1 MSRITFG
8 LILML
13 FFFTGYYLAG
23 VSKAGSSQE
32 DEYSYMKLFTD
43 ALQIVK
49 EHYVEEPSMK
59 KLIYGALKG
68 MLTSLD
74 PFSTFFTPEHY
85 KEFMSETEGHF
96 GGVGIEISMEKGRPI
111 VVAPIDG
118 TPAFKAGLKP
128 GDVIIAINDEDTFNM
143 TIIDVVKKIR
153 GKPGTKVKL
162 TILRKGEDK
171 PLKVEIE
178 RAIIKIE
185 SVKYTKY
192 QDVGYIKL
200 SQFQHGTSLD
210 LKRAIKE
217 LKQQGVKGFIL
228 DLRNDPGGLLSE
240 AVKVSDVFL
249 PRGKLIVYTKGR
261 RGEIERYT
269 AKTEPYIS
277 DDVPVVILIN
287 KGSASASEIV
297 TGALQDH
304 GRAIVVGE
312 KSFGKASV
320 QNIIPLEDGS
330 AIKLT
335 IAYYYTPSGRLI
347 NKKGIK
353 PDIEV
358 AMSEDEQRKLAETVR
373 KMKIEGNGA
382 KVILLPDIDKQ
393 LRKAIEIIR
402 QGKAIKRAA

>member
-1 MSRITFG
+1 MSRIT
-8 LILML
+8 LVLVMVL
-13 FFFTGYYLAG
+13 FFLTGYFVAG
-23 VSKAGSSQE
+23 VSKTGQKQE

-49 EHYVEEPSMK
+49 DHYVEEPSFK

-74 PFSTFFTPEHY
+74 PFSTFFPPEHY

-118 TPAFKAGLKP
+118 TPAFKAGLRP
-128 GDVIIAINDEDTFNM
+128 GDIIVAINGEDTFNM
-143 TIIDVVKKIR
+143 TIMDVVKKIR
-153 GKPGTKVKL
+153 GKPGTIVKL

-171 PLKVEIE
+171 PIKVEIE

-192 QDVGYIKL
+192 GDVGYIKL
-200 SQFQHGTSLD
+200 TQFQHGTSLD

-217 LKQQGVKGFIL
+217 LKQEGVKGFIL

-249 PRGKLIVYTKGR
+249 PKGKLIVYTKGR
-261 RGEIERYT
+261 RGEIERYK
-269 AKTEPYIS
+269 AKTEPYLPL
-277 DDVPVVILIN
+277 DVPVVVIIN

-304 GRAIVVGE
+304 GRAVVVGE

-335 IAYYYTPSGRLI
+335 IAYYYTPSGKLI
-347 NKKGIK
+347 HKKGIK
-353 PDIEV
+353 PDVEV
-358 AMSEDEQRKLAETVR
+358 PMSEEEQRELAEKVR
-373 KMKIEGNGA
+373 RLRIEGNGA

-393 LRKAIEIIR
+393 LKKAIEIIE
-402 QGKAIKRAA
+402 GKAGVEKAA